1 MIFARKKREPV
12 NLRKN
17 QKETYQQVIKKKQQ
31 EERNVN
37 HTQSYLEKVHVKKSR
52 NYFVFLH
59 QSRF

>member
-1 MIFARKKREPV
+1 MIFTRKKREPV

-37 HTQSYLEKVHVKKSR
+37 HTQSYLEKVHVKKS
-52 NYFVFLH
+52 
-59 QSRF
+59 